1 MRNTDKQIKISMI
14 IVLSITLILIFTCLL
29 GLQSINSNQIEK
41 TSEFLSQMT
50 LQYKTAVN
58 RQIQGDLETLNG
70 MASIISGQKTIDTSK
85 LMGILK
91 KENENNRF
99 IRMGY
104 INADG
109 IADLA
114 DIDGSYFSQID
125 LSHMDYVHEVFK
137 GHSVISDT
145 IKDSYGDGDINIY
158 AVPVYRQ
165 NEIIGALC
173 AVNDADIFSD
183 IVDLPSLGDGYA
195 IIVKQDGTVEICGT
209 ETDSFQ
215 YDTIFDMLSDEETAR
230 ELQVALLQ
238 GNSGSFHLTQHQT
251 EYLAN
256 YTPLKINDWYII
268 SIVPS
273 TFLSSDIH
281 FISKMSIVA
290 VGIIVL
296 MLGFLLLFITH
307 IIQKNKQSLEQLAYY
322 DPLCNCFSKNKFLM
336 EASALW
342 KTNNAY
348 VMVYLDVNNFKEI
361 NELFG
366 YAAGDAFLIH
376 ISHVLKS
383 HMKTHELYYRDNADC
398 FGMLL
403 REQDD
408 NVLRKR
414 ICMIIDHITSYKL
427 HPQQHYQIVCN
438 CGIKHIMEKDRME
451 GMEFAL
457 NRTLMALKASKKT
470 YNDNIYVYDSI
481 LHEKVKQHTRI
492 ENRMFQGID
501 QEEFEVWFQPKYD
514 ILTEKIVGAEALV
527 RWKIDGNIVYPD
539 AFIPILEENGFIT
552 KLDMYVFEHVCRY
565 IKEWETMG
573 YHLQINVNQSRLLFY
588 RSNYLDMLDEIISK
602 YEVDAGDLV
611 LEVTESV
618 AMEDM
623 MTLKETIKAL
633 HQRRFLTS
641 MDDFG
646 SGYSSLNLLQMLE
659 FDEVKLD
666 RIFLSDISSDSTK
679 QRNIIQ
685 KLVELNKTLSIRT
698 VAEGV
703 ETREQLEFLRSIGCD
718 IAQGFYFSKPV
729 PKAQFEEL
737 LRKES

>member
-1 MRNTDKQIKISMI
+1 MRNADKQVKISMI
-14 IVLSITLILIFTCLL
+14 IVSSITLILIFACLL
-29 GLQSINSNQIEK
+29 GLQTINRNQTEK
-41 TSEFLSQMT
+41 TNEFLSQMT

-70 MASIISGQKTIDTSK
+70 MASIISGQPDIDTNE
-85 LMGILK
+85 LMDILK

-109 IADLA
+109 IADLT
-114 DIDGSYFSQID
+114 DIDGTYFSQIN
-125 LSHMDYVHEVFK
+125 LSHMEYVHKVFQ
-137 GHSVISDT
+137 GQSVISDT
-145 IKDSYGDGDINIY
+145 IKDSYGDGEINIY
-158 AVPVYRQ
+158 AVPVYRHD
-165 NEIIGALC
+165 EIIGALC
-173 AVNDADIFSD
+173 AVNDTNIFSD
-183 IVDLPSLGDGYA
+183 IVDLPSLGNGYA
-195 IIVKQDGTVEICGT
+195 MIVKENGTVEICGSD
-209 ETDSFQ
+209 TDCFRYES
-215 YDTIFDMLSDEETAR
+215 IFDMLQDEETLDQLR
-230 ELQVALLQ
+230 EDLKQ
-238 GNSGSFHLTQHQT
+238 GHSGSFHLTQHKT
-251 EYLAN
+251 EFLAN
-256 YTPLKINDWYII
+256 YTPLEINDWYII

-281 FISKMSIVA
+281 FISKMSILSVS
-290 VGIIVL
+290 IIVL
-296 MLGFLLLFITH
+296 MLGLLLLFITR

-322 DPLCNCFSKNKFLM
+322 DSLCKCYSKNKFLM
-336 EASALW
+336 ETAALW

-383 HMKTHELYYRDNADC
+383 HIHGQELYYRDNADC

-403 REQDD
+403 LEQEDTI
-408 NVLRKR
+408 LRKR
-414 ICMIIDHITSYKL
+414 ICTIIDHITLYKL

-438 CGIKHIMEKDRME
+438 CGIKHILDKDRVE
-451 GMEFAL
+451 GIESTL

-470 YNDNIYVYDSI
+470 YNDNIYVYDTI

-501 QEEFEVWFQPKYD
+501 QEEFEVYFQPKYD
-514 ILTEKIVGAEALV
+514 ISTETIVGAEALV
-527 RWKIDGNIVYPD
+527 RWNVDGNIVYPD
-539 AFIPILEENGFIT
+539 AFIPVLEENGFIT
-552 KLDMYVFEHVCRY
+552 RLDMYVFEHVCRCL
-565 IKEWETMG
+565 KEWEAKE

-588 RSNYLDMLDEIISK
+588 RSNYMQMLDDIISK
-602 YEVDAGDLV
+602 YDVDASNLV

-623 MTLKETIKAL
+623 LTLKETIKAL
-633 HQRRFLTS
+633 HERHFLTS

-666 RIFLSDISSDSTK
+666 RIFLSDISNDSTK

-703 ETREQLEFLRSIGCD
+703 ETKEQLDFLRSIGCD

-729 PKAQFEEL
+729 PKAQFEQL
-737 LRKES
+737 LSKKS